1 MPKVEMQDVAGGGR
15 ICFRGD
21 SREPAVMFKQGFFSR
36 EPNSKIG
43 YNQPSIAP
51 MFIHKEHERFY
62 KDQGFNTAMGKTLNQ
77 APPTPL
83 QAYQTA
89 LQGGGAAK
97 GQSIAL
103 VPRTPDVR
111 TPSAV
116 CVSPRFSMAI
126 LFPPKAGRNDNVA
139 EFTWVYAV
147 YVRQLFNTHA
157 QQVCD
162 GLRAIENEVTVRTR
176 IAQYSAATP
185 YGGAPVFHEYAES
198 VALWPLYAQELATK
212 SIEASDV
219 ICAIKVRRTWKGD
232 DWTFGCDYIL
242 SKKSLKFNKRC
253 KSHLDKSIIKAVDNF
268 FKAEPANGS
277 TPSRASGFHKDDEN
291 TRTSIALK
299 KLIATMSDKVDS
311 IKGRAASMADDSDV
325 SDSEWLD

>member
-21 SREPAVMFKQGFFSR
+21 SREPSVIFKQGFFSR
-36 EPNSKIG
+36 RPDAKIG
-43 YNQPSIAP
+43 YNQPSPAP
-51 MFIHKEHERFY
+51 MFIHKEHERIY
-62 KDQGFNTAMGKTLNQ
+62 EGEGFKTVLGKTLDQ
-77 APPTPL
+77 AAPTPL

-89 LQGGGAAK
+89 LQGGGAPK

-103 VPRTPDVR
+103 VPRTPDID

-116 CVSPRFSMAI
+116 CVSPRFAMAV
-126 LFPPKAGRNDNVA
+126 LFPPKAGPTDNVA

-162 GLRAIENEVTVRTR
+162 GLRAIENELAVRAR

-185 YGGAPVFHEYAES
+185 YGGAPLFREYVES

-212 SIEASDV
+212 SIDARDV
-219 ICAIKVRRTWKGD
+219 ICAVKVRRAWKGD
-232 DWTFGCDYIL
+232 DWTYGCDYIL
-242 SKKSLKFNKRC
+242 SKKSLKFNRRC
-253 KSHLDKSIIKAVDNF
+253 KSNVDKAVIKAVQNF
-268 FKAEPANGS
+268 FKSESVSGS

-291 TRTSIALK
+291 TRTSIAIQK
-299 KLIATMSDKVDS
+299 FITVMSDKIRDHVPVT
-311 IKGRAASMADDSDV
+311 ADDSEV

>member
-1 MPKVEMQDVAGGGR
+1 MPRVEMQDVAGGGR
-15 ICFRGD
+15 VCFRGD

-36 EPNSKIG
+36 EPNSKIS
-43 YNQPSIAP
+43 YNDPSIAP
-51 MFIHKEHERFY
+51 MFIHKEHEQIY
-62 KDQGFNTAMGKTLNQ
+62 KNQGFKTAMGKTLDQ
-77 APPTPL
+77 AAPTQL
-83 QAYQTA
+83 QAYQAA
-89 LQGGGAAK
+89 LLGKGAAK

-103 VPRTPDVR
+103 VPRTPDIR

-116 CVSPRFSMAI
+116 CVSPRFTMAI
-126 LFPPKAGRNDNVA
+126 LFPPKASRNDNVP
-139 EFTWVYAV
+139 EFSWVYAV

-185 YGGAPVFHEYAES
+185 YGGSAVFHEYAES

-232 DWTFGCDYIL
+232 DWTYGCDYIL

-253 KSHLDKSIIKAVDNF
+253 KSHVDKSVVKAVETF
-268 FKAEPANGS
+268 LKAEPANGS

-299 KLIATMSDKVDS
+299 KLVTAMSDRIDAMRGS
-311 IKGRAASMADDSDV
+311 ASTADDSDV